1 MKKTLI
7 FVCIAVLLLGG
18 GIFGSWYVLT
28 HKQSERIARIYQQDK
43 LLYEID
49 LSTVQKAYT
58 ITIDGENG
66 AENVVLVEPGQ
77 ISMQSASCP
86 DHLCVKQG
94 TISDGILPIVCL
106 PNHIRISIASDEE
119 GSFDVQVRY
128 ASGHACHVYYHGAD
142 DLRG

>member
-66 AENVVLVEPGQ
+66 AENVVLVEQGQ
-77 ISMQSASCP
+77 ISMKSASCP

-94 TISDGILPIVCL
+94 AISNGILPIICL
-106 PNHIRISIASDEE
+106 PNHIRISIVSQGEE
-119 GSFDVQVRY
+119 SYDVQVY
-128 ASGHACHVYYHGAD
+128 
-142 DLRG
+142 

>member
-28 HKQSERIARIYQQDK
+28 HKQSERIAR
-43 LLYEID
+43 
-49 LSTVQKAYT
+49 T

-119 GSFDVQVRY
+119 GSFDVQVR
-128 ASGHACHVYYHGAD
+128 
-142 DLRG
+142 